1 MANPA
6 GALLLDT
13 HVWIWLVNGDPAL
26 GTDALAA
33 IERAA
38 AAGSVLVAAISVWE
52 VAMIEAK
59 GRIVLAKPCA
69 QWVREAL
76 SAPGLAL
83 APLTPEV
90 AVESCQLPGAFHDDP
105 ADRLIVATARIE
117 DATLVTG
124 DKRILAYGAAGHAS
138 VLAA

>member
-1 MANPA
+1 MTNPA
-6 GALLLDT
+6 RALLLDT
-13 HVWIWLVNGDPAL
+13 YIWIWLVNGDPVL
-26 GTDALAA
+26 GNNALAA

-90 AVESCQLPGAFHDDP
+90 AVESCQLPGAFHDDL
-105 ADRLIVATARIE
+105 ADRLIVATARVG
-117 DATLVTG
+117 DATLVTR
-124 DKRILAYGAAGHAS
+124 DERILTYGAAGHAS

>member
-1 MANPA
+1 MNNSVR
-6 GALLLDT
+6 GLLLDT
-13 HVWIWLVNGDPAL
+13 YVWIWLVNGDPEL
-26 GTDALAA
+26 GADALAA

-69 QWVREAL
+69 QWVKEAL

-83 APLTPEV
+83 APLTPEI
-90 AVESCQLPGAFHDDP
+90 AVESCQLPGTFHNDL
-105 ADRLIVATARIE
+105 ADRLIVATARVG
-117 DATLVTG
+117 DATLVTR
-124 DKRILAYGAAGHAS
+124 DERILAYGAAGHAS